1 MLRKNYVIESIK
13 SFFEKNLTKKE
24 EEEAPS
30 SAMSR
35 VDLTCAALLVEVM
48 NSDHELDEREHQEFM
63 AVLQK
68 SYNIAESDLEELTQ
82 LAKDET
88 VEATSLYEFTSL
100 INDSYD
106 YEQKV
111 ELIENMWRIAFSD
124 KRLDKYE
131 DHLIR
136 KVSELIYV
144 SHSDFIKT
152 KLKVRIA

>member
-1 MLRKNYVIESIK
+1 MIESIK
-13 SFFEKNLTKKE
+13 SFFEKKLTKKE

-63 AVLQK
+63 AVLQQ
-68 SYNIAESDLEELTQ
+68 SYNIAELDLEELIQ
-82 LAKDET
+82 LAKDEAF
-88 VEATSLYEFTSL
+88 EATSLYEFTKL
-100 INDSYD
+100 INDNYD

-152 KLKVRIA
+152 KIKVRI

>member
-1 MLRKNYVIESIK
+1 MIESIK

-63 AVLQK
+63 AVLQQ
-68 SYNIAESDLEELTQ
+68 SYNIAESDLEELIQ
-82 LAKDET
+82 LAKDEAF
-88 VEATSLYEFTSL
+88 EATSLYEFTKL

-106 YEQKV
+106 YEQKI

-152 KLKVRIA
+152 KLKIRI

>member
-1 MLRKNYVIESIK
+1 MIESIK
-13 SFFEKNLTKKE
+13 SFFELKLTSNGETE
-24 EEEAPS
+24 EPGS
-30 SAMSR
+30 VISR
-35 VDLTCAALLVEVM
+35 IDLACAALLVEVM
-48 NSDHELDEREHQEFM
+48 NSDHELDEREQQEFM

-68 SYNIAESDLEELTQ
+68 SYNIAESDLEELSQ
-82 LAKDET
+82 LAKDEAF
-88 VEATSLYEFTSL
+88 EATSLYEFTKL

-111 ELIENMWRIAFSD
+111 ALIENMWRIAFSD

>member
-1 MLRKNYVIESIK
+1 MIESIK
-13 SFFEKNLTKKE
+13 SFFENKLTKKE

-48 NSDHELDEREHQEFM
+48 NSDHELDEREHREFM
-63 AVLQK
+63 AVLQQ

-82 LAKDET
+82 LAKDEAF
-88 VEATSLYEFTSL
+88 EATSLYEFTKL

-111 ELIENMWRIAFSD
+111 GLIENMWRIAFSD

>member
-1 MLRKNYVIESIK
+1 MIESIK
-13 SFFEKNLTKKE
+13 SFFENKLTKKK

-30 SAMSR
+30 SAMRR
-35 VDLTCAALLVEVM
+35 VDLTCAALLVEVI
-48 NSDHELDEREHQEFM
+48 NADHELDEREHQEFM
-63 AVLQK
+63 SVLQQ
-68 SYNIAESDLEELTQ
+68 SYNIAESDLEELIQ
-82 LAKDET
+82 LAKDEAF
-88 VEATSLYEFTSL
+88 EATSLYEFTKL

-106 YEQKV
+106 YDQKV

-144 SHSDFIKT
+144 SHSDFINT
-152 KLKVRIA
+152 KLKVRN

>member
-1 MLRKNYVIESIK
+1 MIESIK

-63 AVLQK
+63 AVLQQ
-68 SYNIAESDLEELTQ
+68 SYNIAESDLEELIQ
-82 LAKDET
+82 LAKDEAF
-88 VEATSLYEFTSL
+88 EATSLYEFTKL

-152 KLKVRIA
+152 KLKVRI

>member
-1 MLRKNYVIESIK
+1 MIEAIK
-13 SFFEKNLTKKE
+13 SFFENKLAKKNQ
-24 EEEAPS
+24 EEAPS
-30 SAMSR
+30 SVVSR

-68 SYNIAESDLEELTQ
+68 SYNIAESDLAELTQ
-82 LAKDET
+82 LAKDEAY
-88 VEATSLYEFTSL
+88 EATSLYEFTKL

-111 ELIENMWRIAFSD
+111 GLIENMWRIAFSD

-152 KLKVRIA
+152 KLKVRITE

>member
-1 MLRKNYVIESIK
+1 MIESIK
-13 SFFEKNLTKKE
+13 SFFEKKLIKKE
-24 EEEAPS
+24 EEETPS

-63 AVLQK
+63 AVLQQ
-68 SYNIAESDLEELTQ
+68 SYNIAESDLEELIQ
-82 LAKDET
+82 LAKGEAF
-88 VEATSLYEFTSL
+88 EATSLYEFTKL

-152 KLKVRIA
+152 KLKVRI

>member
-1 MLRKNYVIESIK
+1 MIESIK
-13 SFFEKNLTKKE
+13 SFFENKLTKKH
-24 EEEAPS
+24 EEEAPNTV
-30 SAMSR
+30 MSR

-63 AVLQK
+63 AVLQQ

-82 LAKDET
+82 LAKDEAF
-88 VEATSLYEFTSL
+88 EATSLYEFTKL

-106 YEQKV
+106 YQQKV

-152 KLKVRIA
+152 KLKVRVA

>member
-1 MLRKNYVIESIK
+1 
-13 SFFEKNLTKKE
+13 
-24 EEEAPS
+24 
-30 SAMSR
+30 
-35 VDLTCAALLVEVM
+35 M
-48 NSDHELDEREHQEFM
+48 NSDQELDEREHQEFM
-63 AVLQK
+63 EVLQQ
-68 SYNIAESDLEELTQ
+68 SYDIAEPDLEELTR
-82 LAKDET
+82 LAKNAAI
-88 VEATSLYEFTSL
+88 EATSLYQFTKL

-106 YEQKV
+106 YEKKV

-152 KLKVRIA
+152 KLKVKTT

>member
-1 MLRKNYVIESIK
+1 VIESIK
-13 SFFEKNLTKKE
+13 SFFENKLTKKE

-48 NSDHELDEREHQEFM
+48 NSDHELDEREHREFM
-63 AVLQK
+63 AVLQQ

-82 LAKDET
+82 LAKDEAF
-88 VEATSLYEFTSL
+88 EATSLYEFTKL

-111 ELIENMWRIAFSD
+111 GLIENMWRIAFSD

>member
-1 MLRKNYVIESIK
+1 MIESIK

-63 AVLQK
+63 AVLQQ
-68 SYNIAESDLEELTQ
+68 SYNIAESDLEELIQ
-82 LAKDET
+82 LAKNEAF
-88 VEATSLYEFTSL
+88 EATSLYEFTKL

-152 KLKVRIA
+152 KLKVRI

>member
-1 MLRKNYVIESIK
+1 VIESIK

-63 AVLQK
+63 AVLQQ
-68 SYNIAESDLEELTQ
+68 SYNIAESDLEELIQ
-82 LAKDET
+82 LAKDEAF
-88 VEATSLYEFTSL
+88 EATSLYEFTKL

-152 KLKVRIA
+152 KIKVRI

>member
-1 MLRKNYVIESIK
+1 LLRKNYVIESIK
-13 SFFEKNLTKKE
+13 SFFEDKLTKKE

-63 AVLQK
+63 LVLQQ
-68 SYNIAESDLEELTQ
+68 SYNIAESDLEELIQ
-82 LAKDET
+82 LAKDEAF
-88 VEATSLYEFTSL
+88 EATSLYEFTKL

-152 KLKVRIA
+152 KLKVRIT

>member
-1 MLRKNYVIESIK
+1 MIESIK

-63 AVLQK
+63 AVLQQ
-68 SYNIAESDLEELTQ
+68 SYNIAEADLEELIQ
-82 LAKDET
+82 LAKDEAF
-88 VEATSLYEFTSL
+88 EATSLYEFTKL

-106 YEQKV
+106 YEQKI

-152 KLKVRIA
+152 KLKVRI

>member
-1 MLRKNYVIESIK
+1 MVESIK
-13 SFFEKNLTKKE
+13 SFFENKLTKKE

-63 AVLQK
+63 AVLQQ

-82 LAKDET
+82 LAKDEAF
-88 VEATSLYEFTSL
+88 EATSLYEFTKL

-111 ELIENMWRIAFSD
+111 GLIENMWRIAFSD

>member
-1 MLRKNYVIESIK
+1 LRKNYVIESIK
-13 SFFEKNLTKKE
+13 SFFENKLTKKE

-63 AVLQK
+63 AVLQQ

-82 LAKDET
+82 LAKDEAF
-88 VEATSLYEFTSL
+88 EATSLYEFTKL

-111 ELIENMWRIAFSD
+111 GLIENMWRIAFSD

-152 KLKVRIA
+152 KLKVRIV

>member
-1 MLRKNYVIESIK
+1 MIESIK
-13 SFFEKNLTKKE
+13 SFFESKLTASAE
-24 EEEAPS
+24 EKAPDS
-30 SAMSR
+30 VVSR
-35 VDLTCAALLVEVM
+35 IDLACAALLVEVM
-48 NSDHELDEREHQEFM
+48 NSDHELDEREQQEFM
-63 AVLQK
+63 AVLQQ
-68 SYNIAESDLEELTQ
+68 SYNIAESDLAELTQ
-82 LAKDET
+82 LAKDEAF
-88 VEATSLYEFTSL
+88 EATSLYEFTKL

-111 ELIENMWRIAFSD
+111 GLIENMWRIAFSD

>member
-1 MLRKNYVIESIK
+1 MIESIK

-63 AVLQK
+63 AVLQQ
-68 SYNIAESDLEELTQ
+68 SYNIAESDLEELIQ
-82 LAKDET
+82 LAKDEAF
-88 VEATSLYEFTSL
+88 EATSLYEFTKL

-106 YEQKV
+106 YEQKI

-152 KLKVRIA
+152 KLKVRIT

>member
-1 MLRKNYVIESIK
+1 MIESIK

-63 AVLQK
+63 AVLQQ
-68 SYNIAESDLEELTQ
+68 SYNIAESDLEELIQ
-82 LAKDET
+82 LAKDEAF
-88 VEATSLYEFTSL
+88 EATSLYEFTKL
-100 INDSYD
+100 INDNYD

-152 KLKVRIA
+152 KLKIRI

>member
-1 MLRKNYVIESIK
+1 MIESIK

-63 AVLQK
+63 AVLQQ
-68 SYNIAESDLEELTQ
+68 SYNIAESDLEELIQ
-82 LAKDET
+82 LAKNEAF
-88 VEATSLYEFTSL
+88 EATSLYEFTKL

>member
-13 SFFEKNLTKKE
+13 SFFEKKLIKKE
-24 EEEAPS
+24 EEETPS
-30 SAMSR
+30 SVMSR

-63 AVLQK
+63 AVLQQ
-68 SYNIAESDLEELTQ
+68 SYNIAESDLEELIQ
-82 LAKDET
+82 LAKDEAF
-88 VEATSLYEFTSL
+88 EATSLYEFTKL

-152 KLKVRIA
+152 KIKVRI

>member
-1 MLRKNYVIESIK
+1 VIESIK
-13 SFFEKNLTKKE
+13 SFFEKKLTKKE

-63 AVLQK
+63 AVLQQ
-68 SYNIAESDLEELTQ
+68 SYNIAESDLEELIQ
-82 LAKDET
+82 LAKDEAF
-88 VEATSLYEFTSL
+88 EATSLYEFTKL
-100 INDSYD
+100 INDNYD

-152 KLKVRIA
+152 KIKVRI

>member
-1 MLRKNYVIESIK
+1 VIESIK

-63 AVLQK
+63 AVLQQ
-68 SYNIAESDLEELTQ
+68 SYNIAESDLEELIQ
-82 LAKDET
+82 LAKDEAF
-88 VEATSLYEFTSL
+88 EATSLYEFTKL
-100 INDSYD
+100 INDNYD
-106 YEQKV
+106 YEQKI

-152 KLKVRIA
+152 KLKIRI

>member
-1 MLRKNYVIESIK
+1 MIESIK
-13 SFFEKNLTKKE
+13 SFFEKKLIKKE
-24 EEEAPS
+24 KEEATS
-30 SAMSR
+30 TAMSR

-63 AVLQK
+63 AVLQQ

-88 VEATSLYEFTSL
+88 VEATSLYEFTKL

>member
-1 MLRKNYVIESIK
+1 MIESIK
-13 SFFEKNLTKKE
+13 SFFENKLTKKE
-24 EEEAPS
+24 KEEAPS

-63 AVLQK
+63 AVLQQ

-82 LAKDET
+82 LAKDEAF
-88 VEATSLYEFTSL
+88 EATSLYEFTKL

-111 ELIENMWRIAFSD
+111 GLIENMWRIAFSD

-152 KLKVRIA
+152 KLKVRIS

>member
-1 MLRKNYVIESIK
+1 MIASIK
-13 SFFEKNLTKKE
+13 SFFEGKLTKKE

-30 SAMSR
+30 SAVSR
-35 VDLTCAALLVEVM
+35 IDLASAALLVEVM
-48 NSDHELDEREHQEFM
+48 NSDHELDEREHKEFM
-63 AVLQK
+63 AVLQQ
-68 SYNIAESDLEELTQ
+68 SYNIAESDLEELTK
-82 LAKDET
+82 LAKDEAF
-88 VEATSLYEFTSL
+88 EATSLYEFTKL

>member
-1 MLRKNYVIESIK
+1 VIESIK
-13 SFFEKNLTKKE
+13 SFFENKLTKKE
-24 EEEAPS
+24 EEEAPT
-30 SAMSR
+30 AMSR

-63 AVLQK
+63 AVLQQ

-82 LAKDET
+82 LAKDEAF
-88 VEATSLYEFTSL
+88 EATSLYEFTKL

-111 ELIENMWRIAFSD
+111 GLIENMWRIAFSD

>member
-1 MLRKNYVIESIK
+1 MIESIK
-13 SFFEKNLTKKE
+13 SFFEKKLIKKE
-24 EEEAPS
+24 EEETPS
-30 SAMSR
+30 SVMSR

-63 AVLQK
+63 AVLQQ
-68 SYNIAESDLEELTQ
+68 SYNIAESDLEELIQ
-82 LAKDET
+82 LAKDEAF
-88 VEATSLYEFTSL
+88 EATSLYEFTKL

-106 YEQKV
+106 YEQKI

-152 KLKVRIA
+152 KLKVRI